1 MYLTFS
7 SSTFYPSHSTQFS
20 FLCPLSCL
28 SLSPGH
34 LDERFVCNS
43 FPRCYLRSFPFI
55 RNLLRVRGCLTLSTK
70 SIFCV
75 FVSTF
80 HIIRKFLDFCLNGNQ
95 MLDKLVVIL
104 SFSLLLLSLS
114 FLVEVINT
122 IIYLSV
128 FVHRK
133 PPNKNCTCIK
143 SKFSWRA
150 LLYASPGPSA

>member
-114 FLVEVINT
+114 LFPCGSDKYNN
-122 IIYLSV
+122 LSIS
-128 FVHRK
+128 FCSQKTTQQELHLHQ
-133 PPNKNCTCIK
+133 I
-143 SKFSWRA
+143 
-150 LLYASPGPSA
+150 